1 MILVDS
7 REKKNQH
14 ILDYFAAKGITYTV
28 QKLSTGDYMD
38 TDRPHLT
45 IDRKQN
51 LEELSGNIC
60 TADNRFW
67 REVRRSHEEGLR
79 MIVLIEHGGRIRSMN
94 DVPEWKSKFTKVTGQ
109 RLFQQMLRIHM
120 AYGVEFLFCDKNET
134 GRRVLELLRDG

>member
-14 ILDYFAAKGITYTV
+14 ILDYFATNGISYTV

-94 DVPEWKSKFTKVTGQ
+94 DVPEWKSKFTRVTGQ

-134 GRRVLELLRDG
+134 GRRIRELLNG

>member
-14 ILDYFAAKGITYTV
+14 ILDYFATNGIAYTV
-28 QKLSTGDYMD
+28 QKLSTGDYMN
-38 TDRPHLT
+38 TDRPNLT

-94 DVPEWKSKFTKVTGQ
+94 DVPEWKSKFTRVTGQ